1 MDVVQEAVTVSEA
14 LDVVVMP
21 MGLGLLK
28 VKAIKV
34 KAVRVLLTVEM
45 VQEAVME
52 LEAPAEAVMPMDV
65 VQEAVTASEALDVA
79 VMPMDVVVTK
89 IEEVEDVQISGMISC
104 FN

>member
-1 MDVVQEAVTVSEA
+1 MFVAEMELEALDVVVMPMDVVQEAVTVSEA

-34 KAVRVLLTVEM
+34 KVVRVLLTVVM
-45 VQEAVME
+45 VQEAVT
-52 LEAPAEAVMPMDV
+52 V
-65 VQEAVTASEALDVA
+65 SEALDVA
-79 VMPMDVVVTK
+79 VMPMDVVVTI